1 MATIELDSN
10 EQWRVI
16 NALHTAAETYE
27 ADANKITSPGFGE
40 QFREQAKHARRLAG
54 KIADA

>member
-1 MATIELDSN
+1 MATIELDSS

-27 ADANKITSPGFGE
+27 ADANKITTPGFAK
-40 QFREQAKHARRLAG
+40 QFREQAKHARELAE
-54 KIADA
+54 KIAQA